1 MIKAVLKPFDYILVL
16 FSVAAVIILSVH
28 IYSAKPE
35 EVVLRIDSAGGE
47 YIYPLDE
54 NLEVEVEGPI
64 GHTHVKV
71 EDGRAYI
78 SHSPCN
84 DQLCV
89 LMGSISEAGQWAACL
104 PNRVFISIEGGS
116 PDEEIDVLSY

>member
-16 FSVAAVIILSVH
+16 LSVIAVVFLSVF

-47 YIYPLDE
+47 YLYPLDE
-54 NLEVEVEGPI
+54 NLEIEIEGPI
-64 GHTHVKV
+64 GHTHVVV

-78 SHSPCN
+78 SYSPCE

-89 LMGSISEAGQWAACL
+89 LMGPVSEAGQWAACM
-104 PNRVFISIEGGS
+104 PNRVFISIEGGK
-116 PDEEIDVLSY
+116 PDEEIDILSY